1 MSGLNESI
9 INISK
14 YKSISA
20 ISNLFKQMGYNKAKV
35 IPLDKTQY
43 ELPPRANELIQE
55 FSLICDYDKQ
65 FQIYFVK
72 TPSMR
77 RTDFRTIIEPFY
89 RRFPNVNTLFIFT
102 NDFSEL
108 AFVSP
113 LRIPFDTTKIKILL
127 RTLYL
132 DPSSPYHTDL
142 EVLEMIRINP
152 DEQTPDII
160 WQKHKTAFDVE
171 RVTKEFFEAYKNALN
186 FIRDEILIPQNKADY
201 SKCHSFAQQLLS
213 RIMFLYYLQKK
224 GWLKWKDYVPDKRYI
239 KNLWQKYKEYR
250 KTPNSFYSEWL
261 FALFFYAFN
270 KKHDYSKSQL
280 PEEIKES
287 FILMPFLNG
296 GLFTPNELDEIGF
309 EVPDIVFEMLFDVD
323 PLDKNKGFFERFNF
337 TVREDTPLEV
347 EVAVDPEMLGKV
359 YESLIAEEER
369 QKGGIF
375 YTPRVE
381 IDLMCR
387 LSLVEYLF
395 EETKIPKDDL
405 ISLIFEPE
413 EIENYHNIENLRKI
427 KSALDGVKI
436 VDPCVGSASFLVG
449 MMNVLVEIHSHL
461 TRKLEGREENL
472 FALKQKIILENLYGV
487 DVKDWAVMVGELR
500 LWLSLIIETDEKY
513 MNIYTKPLL
522 PNLSFKM
529 RQGDSLVEEIAGQ
542 KILLRKEFGII
553 SPSLKNKIQEL
564 IDKKAQFFS
573 GGRSADL
580 KEKFEIEQLENEI
593 FKDLLEAKLHSL
605 SEKIKKIQNDT
616 KLLESGIIPEG
627 YGIQLELF
635 RKMEEIKKERIKELL
650 KSLKKDEDTLTKEL
664 NEYTSVIKSIESKT
678 KKDYF
683 LWEIDFAEVFAQKG
697 GFDIVI
703 GNPPYVRQEMIAYP
717 LDREGEF
724 SADEWRER
732 KREYKEKLVESVKS
746 LWENVK
752 IDKRSDLYVY
762 FYYHGLSILKPGGIF
777 CFINSNSWLD
787 VGYGAGLQEF
797 LLKNMKP
804 IYVIDNIAQ
813 RTFEA
818 DINTVIVLI
827 KRPKDESEIEDDDV
841 LKFVAFKKPFEEIS
855 RAEVFKQI
863 EKEEKFTINEIY
875 RIFPKKRIELLEE
888 GVEIEEEIEFE
899 ELQSLRYTGNK
910 WGGKYLR
917 APEIFF
923 KILEKGKDKLVR
935 LGDIAEVKFGIK
947 TGANE
952 FFYLEP
958 TGKPAPKG
966 LLHVKNSAGWEG
978 YIEEEFLKYFLFSL
992 KEIVTYKVDKSSLS
1006 NLIFTCNL
1014 SYKALKEN
1022 NKKYALE
1029 YINWGE
1035 NKGFH
1040 LRPTT
1045 KGRRYWYSLPLHEN
1059 IHFVSNRFIGE
1070 RFGFPFIEDVM
1081 VCDVFFVGSFYQLEP
1096 VLGVGLINSTLSYL
1110 SAEILARKTY
1120 GIGVAYLYGPEINSV
1135 IVPKLEIFSNI
1146 SKKHIVI
1153 NFNKMLKRP
1162 ILSIFEELGFPKC
1175 KEKNC
1180 KHPEHPYEYV
1190 KPEEVSFDRIMPD
1203 RRELDKIVFEALG
1216 LTEEEQ
1222 LEVYRAVL
1230 ELVKNRLLKA
1240 KSK

>member
-1 MSGLNESI
+1 MSGLIKSITDISES
-9 INISK
+9 
-14 YKSISA
+14 KSISA
-20 ISNLFKQMGYNKAKV
+20 ISELFKQMGYKAKV

-55 FSLICDYDKQ
+55 FSLICDYHKQ
-65 FQIYFVK
+65 FQVYFVK

-89 RRFPNVNTLFIFT
+89 RRFPHVNTLFIFT

-113 LRIPFDTTKIKILL
+113 FRIPFDTTKIKILL

-152 DEQTPDII
+152 NEQIPDII

-224 GWLKWKDYVPDKRYI
+224 GWLKWKDYVSDKRYI
-239 KNLWQKYKEYR
+239 KNLWEKYKKYR
-250 KTPNSFYSEWL
+250 NTPDSFYSEWL
-261 FALFFYAFN
+261 SPLFFSAFN
-270 KKHDYSKSQL
+270 KKHEYLKSHL

-287 FILMPFLNG
+287 FNLMPFLNG

-309 EVPDIVFEMLFDVD
+309 NLPDSVFELLFDID
-323 PLDKNKGFFERFNF
+323 QQDKNKGFLERFNF

-369 QKGGIF
+369 QKAGIF

-395 EETKIPKDDL
+395 EETKISKDDL
-405 ISLIFEPE
+405 ISFIFEPE
-413 EIENYHNIENLRKI
+413 EIENYHNIEDLRKI
-427 KSALDGVKI
+427 KSALDSVKI

-461 TRKLEGREENL
+461 TKKLEGREENL

-513 MNIYTKPLL
+513 MDIYTKPLL

-580 KEKFEIEQLENEI
+580 KEKFEIERLENEI
-593 FKDLLEAKLHSL
+593 FKGLIENKISELDRKIQAKEKYLSSQQLEMYGTKA
-605 SEKIKKIQNDT
+605 EKIK
-616 KLLESGIIPEG
+616 
-627 YGIQLELF
+627 
-635 RKMEEIKKERIKELL
+635 EEKERLKKELEQ
-650 KSLKKDEDTLTKEL
+650 LKKEVQNLEEVKNALEKK
-664 NEYTSVIKSIESKT
+664 TS
-678 KKDYF
+678 KDYF
-683 LWEIDFAEVFAQKG
+683 FWEIDFAEVFAQKG

-717 LDREGEF
+717 LDREEEF
-724 SADEWRER
+724 SEDEWRER

-827 KRPKDESEIEDDDV
+827 KRPKDKSEIKDDDV

-875 RIFPKKRIELLEE
+875 RVFPKKRIELLEE
-888 GVEIEEEIEFE
+888 GVEIEEENEFKE
-899 ELQSLRYTGNK
+899 PKYLPYIGNK

-923 KILEKGKDKLVR
+923 KILE
-935 LGDIAEVKFGIK
+935 
-947 TGANE
+947 
-952 FFYLEP
+952 
-958 TGKPAPKG
+958 
-966 LLHVKNSAGWEG
+966 
-978 YIEEEFLKYFLFSL
+978 
-992 KEIVTYKVDKSSLS
+992 
-1006 NLIFTCNL
+1006 
-1014 SYKALKEN
+1014 
-1022 NKKYALE
+1022 
-1029 YINWGE
+1029 
-1035 NKGFH
+1035 
-1040 LRPTT
+1040 
-1045 KGRRYWYSLPLHEN
+1045 
-1059 IHFVSNRFIGE
+1059 
-1070 RFGFPFIEDVM
+1070 
-1081 VCDVFFVGSFYQLEP
+1081 
-1096 VLGVGLINSTLSYL
+1096 
-1110 SAEILARKTY
+1110 
-1120 GIGVAYLYGPEINSV
+1120 
-1135 IVPKLEIFSNI
+1135 
-1146 SKKHIVI
+1146 
-1153 NFNKMLKRP
+1153 
-1162 ILSIFEELGFPKC
+1162 
-1175 KEKNC
+1175 
-1180 KHPEHPYEYV
+1180 
-1190 KPEEVSFDRIMPD
+1190 
-1203 RRELDKIVFEALG
+1203 
-1216 LTEEEQ
+1216 
-1222 LEVYRAVL
+1222 
-1230 ELVKNRLLKA
+1230 
-1240 KSK
+1240 

>member
-1 MSGLNESI
+1 MEPLI
-9 INISK
+9 IKTPIDV
-14 YKSISA
+14 A
-20 ISNLFKQMGYNKAKV
+20 NLFKVRGYKINFS
-35 IPLDKTQY
+35 PLDKTQF
-43 ELPPRANELIQE
+43 EFPQRASDLIEE
-55 FSLICDYDKQ
+55 FYIVSDYTS
-65 FQIYFVK
+65 FQIYFAK
-72 TPSMR
+72 TKSLR

-89 RRFPNVNTLFIFT
+89 RRYPQVNTLFIFT
-102 NDFSEL
+102 TDFSEI

-113 LRIPFDTTKIKILL
+113 YRITYDSKVKILL

-142 EVLEMIRINP
+142 EVLEMLRISLN
-152 DEQTPDII
+152 EQFPEII
-160 WQKHKTAFDVE
+160 WQKHKEAFNVE
-171 RVTKEFFEAYKNALN
+171 RVTKEFFEAYKNALT
-186 FIRDEILIPQNKADY
+186 FIRDEVLIPQRKADY

-224 GWLKWKDYVPDKRYI
+224 GWLKWKNYVPDKRYI
-239 KNLWQKYKEYR
+239 KNLWEKYKKYR
-250 KTPNSFYSEWL
+250 ENKDTFYSLWL
-261 FALFFYAFN
+261 SSLFFSAFN
-270 KKHDYSKSQL
+270 KKHEYLKSQL
-280 PEEIKES
+280 PDEIKES
-287 FILMPFLNG
+287 FNLMPFLNG
-296 GLFTPNELDEIGF
+296 GLFTKNELDEIDF
-309 EVPDIVFEMLFDVD
+309 KIPDTVFELLFETDTQ
-323 PLDKNKGFFERFNF
+323 DKNKGFLERFNF
-337 TVREDTPLEV
+337 TVREDTPLDV

-369 QKGGIF
+369 QKAGIF

-405 ISLIFEPE
+405 ITLVFEPQ
-413 EIENYHNIENLRKI
+413 EIENYDNLENLRKI
-427 KSALDGVKI
+427 KSALDSVKI

-449 MMNVLVEIHSHL
+449 MMNVLVEIHSNL
-461 TRKLEGREENL
+461 IRKIEKREENL

-513 MNIYTKPLL
+513 MDIYTKPLL

-529 RQGDSLVEEIAGQ
+529 RQGDSLIEEIVGQ
-542 KILLRKEFGII
+542 KIMLRKEFAIL
-553 SPSLKNKIQEL
+553 SPMLKAKVQEL
-564 IDKKAQFFS
+564 ADRKAQFFS

-580 KEKFEIEQLENEI
+580 REKEEIEKLENDIFKEIVEQKISEYKKEKEKINAQIKHLSSQQLGMFGTKAKEFKDEQRKLENKLQQIENEI
-593 FKDLLEAKLHSL
+593 SKLEKV
-605 SEKIKKIQNDT
+605 
-616 KLLESGIIPEG
+616 
-627 YGIQLELF
+627 
-635 RKMEEIKKERIKELL
+635 KMELQRK
-650 KSLKKDEDTLTKEL
+650 
-664 NEYTSVIKSIESKT
+664 TS
-678 KKDYF
+678 KDYF
-683 LWEIDFAEVFAQKG
+683 LWEIDFAEVFYEKG

-703 GNPPYVRQEMIAYP
+703 GNPPYVRQELIAYP
-717 LDREGEF
+717 LDREDEF
-724 SADEWRER
+724 SPEEWKRR
-732 KREYKEKLVESVKS
+732 KSEYKEKLVESVNL
-746 LWENVK
+746 LWDNVK
-752 IDKRSDLYVY
+752 IDRRSDLYVY

-804 IYVIDNIAQ
+804 IYIIDNIVQ

-827 KRPKDESEIEDDDV
+827 KRPKDKNQIKDEDV
-841 LKFVAFKKPFEEIS
+841 LKFIAFKKPFEEIS
-855 RAEVFKQI
+855 KAELFKQI
-863 EKEEKFTINEIY
+863 EREDKFVINDIY
-875 RIFPKKRIELLEE
+875 RLFPKKRLELLEE
-888 GVEIEEEIEFE
+888 GVEIPEEE
-899 ELQSLRYTGNK
+899 ELIHDVKSLPYIGNK

-978 YIEEEFLKYFLFSL
+978 YIEEEFLKPVIKSPQELRTILVREEDL
-992 KEIVTYKVDKSSLS
+992 KYKVFMCHKSKEELKG
-1006 NLIFTCNL
+1006 T
-1014 SYKALKEN
+1014 YALK
-1022 NKKYALE
+1022 
-1029 YINWGE
+1029 YIEWGE
-1035 NKGFH
+1035 KQGYH
-1040 LRPTT
+1040 KRPTCASRERWWDLGEW
-1045 KGRRYWYSLPLHEN
+1045 KISKNILPMFERERNYCFFCNNPNAYIDAALYWCYSEKNDILLN
-1059 IHFVSNRFIGE
+1059 I
-1070 RFGFPFIEDVM
+1070 
-1081 VCDVFFVGSFYQLEP
+1081 L
-1096 VLGVGLINSTLSYL
+1096 LNSTLVKLWKELLCRPPEGGGGGPIQMKVYHYNEMPIPIEFFDHELTPSL
-1110 SAEILARKTY
+1110 LELHEKFINREILT
-1120 GIGVAYLYGPEINSV
+1120 
-1135 IVPKLEIFSNI
+1135 
-1146 SKKHIVI
+1146 
-1153 NFNKMLKRP
+1153 
-1162 ILSIFEELGFPKC
+1162 IFEELGFQKC
-1175 KEKNC
+1175 NQRNC
-1180 KHPEHPYEYV
+1180 NHPEHPYEYV

>member
-1 MSGLNESI
+1 MSGLIQSI
-9 INISK
+9 TDISK
-14 YKSISA
+14 SKSISA
-20 ISNLFKQMGYNKAKV
+20 ISNLFKQMGYKTKV

-43 ELPPRANELIQE
+43 ELPQRANELIQE

-132 DPSSPYHTDL
+132 DPSNPYHTDL
-142 EVLEMIRINP
+142 EVLEMIRIDP

-186 FIRDEILIPQNKADY
+186 FIRDKILIPQQKADY

-250 KTPNSFYSEWL
+250 KTPDSFYSEWL
-261 FALFFYAFN
+261 SPLFFCAFN
-270 KKHDYSKSQL
+270 KKHDYLKSQL

-287 FILMPFLNG
+287 FNLMPFLNG

-309 EVPDIVFEMLFDVD
+309 EVLDIVFEMLFDVD
-323 PLDKNKGFFERFNF
+323 PLDRNKGFFERFNF

-369 QKGGIF
+369 QKAGIF

-513 MNIYTKPLL
+513 MDIYTKPLL

-542 KILLRKEFGII
+542 KILLRTEFGII

-605 SEKIKKIQNDT
+605 SEKVKRYKMIPNYWKVVLSQKDT
-616 KLLESGIIPEG
+616 G
-627 YGIQLELF
+627 
-635 RKMEEIKKERIKELL
+635 
-650 KSLKKDEDTLTKEL
+650 
-664 NEYTSVIKSIESKT
+664 
-678 KKDYF
+678 
-683 LWEIDFAEVFAQKG
+683 
-697 GFDIVI
+697 
-703 GNPPYVRQEMIAYP
+703 
-717 LDREGEF
+717 
-724 SADEWRER
+724 
-732 KREYKEKLVESVKS
+732 
-746 LWENVK
+746 
-752 IDKRSDLYVY
+752 
-762 FYYHGLSILKPGGIF
+762 
-777 CFINSNSWLD
+777 
-787 VGYGAGLQEF
+787 
-797 LLKNMKP
+797 
-804 IYVIDNIAQ
+804 
-813 RTFEA
+813 
-818 DINTVIVLI
+818 
-827 KRPKDESEIEDDDV
+827 
-841 LKFVAFKKPFEEIS
+841 
-855 RAEVFKQI
+855 
-863 EKEEKFTINEIY
+863 
-875 RIFPKKRIELLEE
+875 
-888 GVEIEEEIEFE
+888 
-899 ELQSLRYTGNK
+899 
-910 WGGKYLR
+910 
-917 APEIFF
+917 
-923 KILEKGKDKLVR
+923 
-935 LGDIAEVKFGIK
+935 
-947 TGANE
+947 
-952 FFYLEP
+952 
-958 TGKPAPKG
+958 
-966 LLHVKNSAGWEG
+966 
-978 YIEEEFLKYFLFSL
+978 FSL
-992 KEIVTYKVDKSSLS
+992 
-1006 NLIFTCNL
+1006 N
-1014 SYKALKEN
+1014 
-1022 NKKYALE
+1022 
-1029 YINWGE
+1029 
-1035 NKGFH
+1035 
-1040 LRPTT
+1040 
-1045 KGRRYWYSLPLHEN
+1045 YSE
-1059 IHFVSNRFIGE
+1059 
-1070 RFGFPFIEDVM
+1070 
-1081 VCDVFFVGSFYQLEP
+1081 
-1096 VLGVGLINSTLSYL
+1096 
-1110 SAEILARKTY
+1110 KW
-1120 GIGVAYLYGPEINSV
+1120 
-1135 IVPKLEIFSNI
+1135 
-1146 SKKHIVI
+1146 
-1153 NFNKMLKRP
+1153 KR
-1162 ILSIFEELGFPKC
+1162 
-1175 KEKNC
+1175 
-1180 KHPEHPYEYV
+1180 
-1190 KPEEVSFDRIMPD
+1190 
-1203 RRELDKIVFEALG
+1203 
-1216 LTEEEQ
+1216 
-1222 LEVYRAVL
+1222 
-1230 ELVKNRLLKA
+1230 
-1240 KSK
+1240 

>member
-1 MSGLNESI
+1 MSGLIQSITDISES
-9 INISK
+9 
-14 YKSISA
+14 KSISA
-20 ISNLFKQMGYNKAKV
+20 ISNLFKQMGYKAKV

-55 FSLICDYDKQ
+55 LSLICDYDKQ
-65 FQIYFVK
+65 FQVYFVK

-89 RRFPNVNTLFIFT
+89 RRFPDVNTLFIFT

-142 EVLEMIRINP
+142 EVLEMIRIDP

-171 RVTKEFFEAYKNALN
+171 RVTEEFFEAYKNALN
-186 FIRDEILIPQNKADY
+186 FIRDKILIPQQKADY

-250 KTPNSFYSEWL
+250 KTPDSFYSEWL
-261 FALFFYAFN
+261 FALFFSAFN
-270 KKHDYSKSQL
+270 KKHDYLKSQL

-287 FILMPFLNG
+287 FNLMPFLNG

-323 PLDKNKGFFERFNF
+323 LLDKNKGFFERFNF

-369 QKGGIF
+369 QKAGIF

-513 MNIYTKPLL
+513 MDIYTKPLL

-542 KILLRKEFGII
+542 KILLRTEFGII

-593 FKDLLEAKLHSL
+593 FKGLIENKILELDRKIQAKEKYL
-605 SEKIKKIQNDT
+605 SSQQLEMYGTKAEKIK
-616 KLLESGIIPEG
+616 
-627 YGIQLELF
+627 
-635 RKMEEIKKERIKELL
+635 EEKERLKKELEQ
-650 KSLKKDEDTLTKEL
+650 LKKEGQNLEEVKNALEKK
-664 NEYTSVIKSIESKT
+664 TS
-678 KKDYF
+678 KDYF
-683 LWEIDFAEVFAQKG
+683 FWEIDFAEVFAQKG

-717 LDREGEF
+717 LDREEEF
-724 SADEWRER
+724 SDDEWRER
-732 KREYKEKLVESVKS
+732 KREYKEKLVESVKL

-818 DINTVIVLI
+818 DVNTVIVLI
-827 KRPKDESEIEDDDV
+827 KRPKDKSEIKDDDV

-875 RIFPKKRIELLEE
+875 RVFPKKRIELLEE
-888 GVEIEEEIEFE
+888 GVEIEEEM
-899 ELQSLRYTGNK
+899 N
-910 WGGKYLR
+910 
-917 APEIFF
+917 
-923 KILEKGKDKLVR
+923 
-935 LGDIAEVKFGIK
+935 IK
-947 TGANE
+947 NQ
-952 FFYLEP
+952 
-958 TGKPAPKG
+958 
-966 LLHVKNSAGWEG
+966 
-978 YIEEEFLKYFLFSL
+978 
-992 KEIVTYKVDKSSLS
+992 
-1006 NLIFTCNL
+1006 
-1014 SYKALKEN
+1014 
-1022 NKKYALE
+1022 
-1029 YINWGE
+1029 
-1035 NKGFH
+1035 
-1040 LRPTT
+1040 
-1045 KGRRYWYSLPLHEN
+1045 N
-1059 IHFVSNRFIGE
+1059 IYH
-1070 RFGFPFIEDVM
+1070 
-1081 VCDVFFVGSFYQLEP
+1081 
-1096 VLGVGLINSTLSYL
+1096 T
-1110 SAEILARKTY
+1110 
-1120 GIGVAYLYGPEINSV
+1120 
-1135 IVPKLEIFSNI
+1135 
-1146 SKKHIVI
+1146 
-1153 NFNKMLKRP
+1153 
-1162 ILSIFEELGFPKC
+1162 
-1175 KEKNC
+1175 
-1180 KHPEHPYEYV
+1180 
-1190 KPEEVSFDRIMPD
+1190 
-1203 RRELDKIVFEALG
+1203 
-1216 LTEEEQ
+1216 
-1222 LEVYRAVL
+1222 
-1230 ELVKNRLLKA
+1230 
-1240 KSK
+1240 

>member
-1 MSGLNESI
+1 MMEPLI
-9 INISK
+9 IKTPIDV
-14 YKSISA
+14 A
-20 ISNLFKQMGYNKAKV
+20 NLFKVRGYKINFS
-35 IPLDKTQY
+35 PLDKTQF
-43 ELPPRANELIQE
+43 EFPQRASDLIEE
-55 FSLICDYDKQ
+55 FYIVSDYTS
-65 FQIYFVK
+65 FQIYFAK
-72 TPSMR
+72 TKSMR

-89 RRFPNVNTLFIFT
+89 RRYPQVNTLFIFT
-102 NDFSEL
+102 TDFSEI

-113 LRIPFDTTKIKILL
+113 YRITYDSKVKILL

-142 EVLEMIRINP
+142 EVLEMLRISPN
-152 DEQTPDII
+152 EQFPEII
-160 WQKHKTAFDVE
+160 WQKHKEAFNVE
-171 RVTKEFFEAYKNALN
+171 RVTKEFFEAYKNALT
-186 FIRDEILIPQNKADY
+186 FIRDKVLIPQRKADY

-224 GWLKWKDYVPDKRYI
+224 GWLKWKNYVPDKRYI
-239 KNLWQKYKEYR
+239 KNLWEKYKKYR
-250 KTPNSFYSEWL
+250 ENKDTFYSLWL
-261 FALFFYAFN
+261 SQLFFSAFN
-270 KKHDYSKSQL
+270 KKHEYLKSQL
-280 PEEIKES
+280 PDEIKES
-287 FILMPFLNG
+287 FNLMPFLNG
-296 GLFTPNELDEIGF
+296 GLFTKNELDEIDF
-309 EVPDIVFEMLFDVD
+309 KIPDTVFELLFETDTQ
-323 PLDKNKGFFERFNF
+323 DKNKGFLERFNF
-337 TVREDTPLEV
+337 TVREDTPLDV

-369 QKGGIF
+369 QKVGIF

-405 ISLIFEPE
+405 ITLIFEPQ
-413 EIENYHNIENLRKI
+413 EIENYDNLENLRKI
-427 KSALDGVKI
+427 KSALDSVKI

-449 MMNVLVEIHSHL
+449 MMNVLVEIHSNL
-461 TRKLEGREENL
+461 TRKIEKREENL

-513 MNIYTKPLL
+513 MDIYTKPLL

-529 RQGDSLVEEIAGQ
+529 RQGDSLVEEIVGQ
-542 KILLRKEFGII
+542 KIMLRKEFAIL
-553 SPSLKNKIQEL
+553 SPTLKTKVQEL
-564 IDKKAQFFS
+564 ADRKAQFFS

-580 KEKFEIEQLENEI
+580 KEKEEIEKLENDIFKEIVEQKISEYKKEKEKINVQIKHLSSQQLGMFGTKAKEFKDEQRKLENKLQQIENEI
-593 FKDLLEAKLHSL
+593 SKLEKV
-605 SEKIKKIQNDT
+605 
-616 KLLESGIIPEG
+616 
-627 YGIQLELF
+627 
-635 RKMEEIKKERIKELL
+635 KMELQRK
-650 KSLKKDEDTLTKEL
+650 
-664 NEYTSVIKSIESKT
+664 TS
-678 KKDYF
+678 KDYF
-683 LWEIDFAEVFAQKG
+683 LWEIDFAEVFYEKG

-703 GNPPYVRQEMIAYP
+703 GNPPYVRQELIAYP
-717 LDREGEF
+717 LDREDDF
-724 SADEWRER
+724 SPEEWKRR
-732 KREYKEKLVESVKS
+732 KSEYKEKLVESVNL
-746 LWENVK
+746 LWDNVK
-752 IDKRSDLYVY
+752 IDRRSDLYVY

-804 IYVIDNIAQ
+804 IYIIDNIVQ

-827 KRPKDESEIEDDDV
+827 KRPKDKNQIKDEDV
-841 LKFVAFKKPFEEIS
+841 LKFIGFKKPFEEIS
-855 RAEVFKQI
+855 KAEVFKQI
-863 EKEEKFTINEIY
+863 EREDKFVINDIY
-875 RIFPKKRIELLEE
+875 RLFPKKRIELLEE
-888 GVEIEEEIEFE
+888 GVEIPEEKDLITDVK
-899 ELQSLRYTGNK
+899 SLSYIGNK

-923 KILEKGKDKLVR
+923 TILEKGKDKLVR

-978 YIEEEFLKYFLFSL
+978 YIEEEFLKPVIKSPREL
-992 KEIVTYKVDKSSLS
+992 KTIIVREEDLKYKVFMCHKSKEQLKG
-1006 NLIFTCNL
+1006 T
-1014 SYKALKEN
+1014 YALK
-1022 NKKYALE
+1022 
-1029 YINWGE
+1029 YIEWGE
-1035 NKGFH
+1035 KQGYH
-1040 LRPTT
+1040 KRPTCASRPRWWDLGYRKYGNFLWT
-1045 KGRRYWYSLPLHEN
+1045 MTYR
-1059 IHFVSNRFIGE
+1059 E
-1070 RFGFPFIEDVM
+1070 RFFIAKNNNSYADARLYEIY
-1081 VCDVFFVGSFYQLEP
+1081 SEP
-1096 VLGVGLINSTLSYL
+1096 EIGYIINSTFGMFWM
-1110 SAEILARKTY
+1110 EMEARGY
-1120 GIGVAYLYGPEINSV
+1120 GGGGGPVDVKVYEVENMLMI
-1135 IVPKLEIFSNI
+1135 NI
-1146 SKKHIVI
+1146 SFLSDSQRHALT
-1153 NFNKMLKRP
+1153 NSFNRISTRE
-1162 ILSIFEELGFPKC
+1162 ILSIFEELGFQKC
-1175 KEKNC
+1175 NQRNC
-1180 KHPEHPYEYV
+1180 NHPEHPYEHV

>member
-270 KKHDYSKSQL
+270 KKHDYLKNDYSKSQL

-369 QKGGIF
+369 QKSGIF

-413 EIENYHNIENLRKI
+413 EINNYHNIENLRKI

-542 KILLRKEFGII
+542 KILLRTEFGII
-553 SPSLKNKIQEL
+553 FPSLKNKIQEL

-573 GGRSADL
+573 WGRSADL
-580 KEKFEIEQLENEI
+580 KEKFEIEKLENEI
-593 FKDLLEAKLHSL
+593 FKGLIEDKISELDRKIQTNEKYL
-605 SEKIKKIQNDT
+605 SSQQVEMYGTKAEKIK
-616 KLLESGIIPEG
+616 
-627 YGIQLELF
+627 
-635 RKMEEIKKERIKELL
+635 EEKERLKKELEQLRKEVQNLEEV
-650 KSLKKDEDTLTKEL
+650 KKTLEKK
-664 NEYTSVIKSIESKT
+664 TS
-678 KKDYF
+678 KDYF
-683 LWEIDFAEVFAQKG
+683 FWEIDFAEVFAQKG

-717 LDREGEF
+717 LDREEDF
-724 SADEWRER
+724 SEDEWRER
-732 KREYKEKLVESVKS
+732 KREYKEKLVESVQL

-827 KRPKDESEIEDDDV
+827 KRPKDKSEIKDDDV

-875 RIFPKKRIELLEE
+875 RVFPKKRIELLEE

-935 LGDIAEVKFGIK
+935 LGDIAEVKRGFT

-958 TGKPAPKG
+958 TGKLAPKG
-966 LLHVKNSAGWEG
+966 LLHVKNSAGWEV
-978 YIEEEFLKYFLFSL
+978 YIEEEFLKPVIKSPREL
-992 KEIVTYKVDKSSLS
+992 KTILVREEDLRYKVFMCHKS
-1006 NLIFTCNL
+1006 
-1014 SYKALKEN
+1014 KEELKGT
-1022 NKKYALE
+1022 YALE
-1029 YINWGE
+1029 YIKWGE
-1035 NKGFH
+1035 KQGYH
-1040 LRPTT
+1040 KRPTCASRPRWWDLGMW
-1045 KGRRYWYSLPLHEN
+1045 KISKNILPMFERERNYCFYNECNSFIDAALYWCYSQEDTIKLNILLNSMLFKLWKELLSRPPEGGGGGPIQMKVYHYNEMLLP
-1059 IHFVSNRFIGE
+1059 IDF
-1070 RFGFPFIEDVM
+1070 
-1081 VCDVFFVGSFYQLEP
+1081 
-1096 VLGVGLINSTLSYL
+1096 INSKLS
-1110 SAEILARKTY
+1110 SDVIKIHQDFINREI
-1120 GIGVAYLYGPEINSV
+1120 
-1135 IVPKLEIFSNI
+1135 
-1146 SKKHIVI
+1146 HD
-1153 NFNKMLKRP
+1153 
-1162 ILSIFEELGFPKC
+1162 IFEELGFPKC
-1175 KEKNC
+1175 NQKNC

>member
-1 MSGLNESI
+1 MNGLDI
-9 INISK
+9 
-14 YKSISA
+14 KSVTD
-20 ISNLFKQMGYNKAKV
+20 ISNLFKQMGYKTKV

-55 FSLICDYDKQ
+55 FLLICDYDKQ
-65 FQIYFVK
+65 FQFYFVK

-89 RRFPNVNTLFIFT
+89 RRFPEVNTLFIFT

-186 FIRDEILIPQNKADY
+186 FIIDKILLPQRKADY
-201 SKCHSFAQQLLS
+201 SKSHSFAQQLLS
-213 RIMFLYYLQKK
+213 RVMFLYYLQKK
-224 GWLKWKDYVPDKRYI
+224 GWLKWKDYVADKRYI
-239 KNLWQKYKEYR
+239 KNLWQKYKEHK
-250 KTPNSFYSEWL
+250 KTIDRFYSEWL
-261 FALFFYAFN
+261 SPLFFSAFN
-270 KKHDYSKSQL
+270 KKHEYLKSQL

-287 FILMPFLNG
+287 FNLMPFLNG
-296 GLFTPNELDEIGF
+296 GLFTKNELDEIGF
-309 EVPDIVFEMLFDVD
+309 NLPDSVFELLFDID
-323 PLDKNKGFFERFNF
+323 PQDKNKGFLERFNF
-337 TVREDTPLEV
+337 TIREDTPLDV

-369 QKGGIF
+369 QKAGIF

-405 ISLIFEPE
+405 ISIIFEPE
-413 EIENYHNIENLRKI
+413 EIGNYHNIEDLRKI
-427 KSALDGVKI
+427 KSALDSVKI

-461 TRKLEGREENL
+461 TRKLEKREENL

-513 MNIYTKPLL
+513 MDIYTKPLL

-553 SPSLKNKIQEL
+553 SSPLKNKIQEL
-564 IDKKAQFFS
+564 IDRKAQFFS

-580 KEKFEIEQLENEI
+580 REKFEIEKLENEI
-593 FKDLLEAKLHSL
+593 FKDLLEAKLCRL

-616 KLLESGIIPEG
+616 KLLENGVIPEG

-635 RKMEEIKKERIKELL
+635 RKTEEVKKEKIKELL
-650 KSLKKDEDTLTKEL
+650 KLLKKDEDTLTKEL
-664 NEYTSVIKSIESKT
+664 NKYRSVIKSIKRKT

-717 LDREGEF
+717 LDREEEF
-724 SADEWRER
+724 SEDEWRER
-732 KREYKEKLVESVKS
+732 KREYKEKLVESVKL
-746 LWENVK
+746 LWSNVK
-752 IDKRSDLYVY
+752 IIDKRSDLYVY

-787 VGYGAGLQEF
+787 VGYGVGLQEF

-804 IYVIDNIAQ
+804 IYVIDNITQ

-827 KRPKDESEIEDDDV
+827 KRPKDKSEIKDDDV

-855 RAEVFKQI
+855 KAEVFKQI
-863 EKEEKFTINEIY
+863 EKEGKFSINEIY
-875 RIFPKKRIELLEE
+875 RVFPKKRIELLEE
-888 GVEIEEEIEFE
+888 GVEIREEEIKFKDPK
-899 ELQSLRYTGNK
+899 SLPYIGNK

-923 KILEKGKDKLVR
+923 KILEKGRDKLVR
-935 LGDIAEVKFGIK
+935 LGDIAEVRFGIK

-978 YIEEEFLKYFLFSL
+978 YIEEEFLRPVIKSPREL
-992 KEIVTYKVDKSSLS
+992 KTILVREEDLRYKVFMCHKS
-1006 NLIFTCNL
+1006 
-1014 SYKALKEN
+1014 KEELKGT
-1022 NKKYALE
+1022 YALE
-1029 YINWGE
+1029 YIKWGE
-1035 NKGFH
+1035 KKGYH
-1040 LRPTT
+1040 KRPTCAS
-1045 KGRRYWYSLPLHEN
+1045 RPRWW
-1059 IHFVSNRFIGE
+1059 
-1070 RFGFPFIEDVM
+1070 D
-1081 VCDVFFVGSFYQLEP
+1081 
-1096 VLGVGLINSTLSYL
+1096 LGVWEISKNILPMFEDKRFYCFYNEYSFIDAALYWCYSQEDTIKLNILLNSMLFKLWKELLCRPPEGLGAIQMKVYHYNEMLIPIDFINSKLS
-1110 SAEILARKTY
+1110 SDIIKIHQEFINREI
-1120 GIGVAYLYGPEINSV
+1120 
-1135 IVPKLEIFSNI
+1135 
-1146 SKKHIVI
+1146 HD
-1153 NFNKMLKRP
+1153 
-1162 ILSIFEELGFPKC
+1162 IFEELGFPKC
-1175 KEKNC
+1175 NQRNC

-1203 RRELDKIVFEALG
+1203 RKELDKIVFEALG

>member
-1 MSGLNESI
+1 MMEPLI
-9 INISK
+9 IK
-14 YKSISA
+14 TPGDVA
-20 ISNLFKQMGYNKAKV
+20 NLFKRMGYKFNFS
-35 IPLDKTQY
+35 PLDKTQF
-43 ELPPRANELIQE
+43 EFPQRASDLIEE
-55 FSLICDYDKQ
+55 FYIVSDYAS
-65 FQIYFVK
+65 FQIYFAK
-72 TPSMR
+72 TKSMR

-89 RRFPNVNTLFIFT
+89 RRYPQVNTLFVFT
-102 NDFSEL
+102 TDFSEI

-113 LRIPFDTTKIKILL
+113 HRIPYDSKVKILL

-142 EVLEMIRINP
+142 EVLEMLRISLN
-152 DEQTPDII
+152 EQFPEII
-160 WQKHKTAFDVE
+160 WQKHKEAFNVE
-171 RVTKEFFEAYKNALN
+171 RVTEEFFEAYKHALT
-186 FIRDEILIPQNKADY
+186 FIRDEVLIPQRKADY

-239 KNLWQKYKEYR
+239 KNLWEKYKKYR
-250 KTPNSFYSEWL
+250 ENKDTFYSLWL
-261 FALFFYAFN
+261 SSLFFSAFN
-270 KKHDYSKSQL
+270 KDKKHEYLKSQL
-280 PEEIKES
+280 PDEIKES
-287 FILMPFLNG
+287 FNLMPFLNG
-296 GLFTPNELDEIGF
+296 GLFTKNELDEIDF
-309 EVPDIVFEMLFDVD
+309 KIPDAVFELLFETDTQ
-323 PLDKNKGFFERFNF
+323 DKNKGFLERFNF
-337 TVREDTPLEV
+337 TVREDTPLDV

-369 QKGGIF
+369 QKVGIF

-405 ISLIFEPE
+405 ISLVFEPQ
-413 EIENYHNIENLRKI
+413 EIENYDNLENLRKI
-427 KSALDGVKI
+427 KSALDSVKI

-449 MMNVLVEIHSHL
+449 MMNVLVEIHSNL
-461 TRKLEGREENL
+461 IRKIEKREENL

-513 MNIYTKPLL
+513 MDIYTKPLL

-529 RQGDSLVEEIAGQ
+529 RQGDSLIEEIAGQ
-542 KILLRKEFGII
+542 KIMLRKEFAIL
-553 SPSLKNKIQEL
+553 SPTLKAKVQEL
-564 IDKKAQFFS
+564 ADRKALFFS

-580 KEKFEIEQLENEI
+580 REKEEIEKLENDIFKEIVEQKISEYKKEKEKINAQIKHLSSQQLGMFGTKAKEFKDEQRKLESELQQIENEI
-593 FKDLLEAKLHSL
+593 SKLEKV
-605 SEKIKKIQNDT
+605 KR
-616 KLLESGIIPEG
+616 
-627 YGIQLELF
+627 ELQ
-635 RKMEEIKKERIKELL
+635 RK
-650 KSLKKDEDTLTKEL
+650 
-664 NEYTSVIKSIESKT
+664 TS
-678 KKDYF
+678 KDYF
-683 LWEIDFAEVFAQKG
+683 LWEIDFAEVFYEKG

-703 GNPPYVRQEMIAYP
+703 GNPPYVRQELIAYP
-717 LDREGEF
+717 LDREDDF
-724 SADEWRER
+724 SPEEWKRR
-732 KREYKEKLVESVKS
+732 KSEYKEKLVESVNL
-746 LWENVK
+746 LWDNVK
-752 IDKRSDLYVY
+752 IDRRSDLYVY
-762 FYYHGLSILKPGGIF
+762 FYYHGLSILRPGGIF

-804 IYVIDNIAQ
+804 IYIIDNLKF
-813 RTFEA
+813 RSFEQ

-827 KRPKDESEIEDDDV
+827 KRPKDKNQIKDEDV
-841 LKFVAFKKPFEEIS
+841 LKFIAFKKPFEEIAK
-855 RAEVFKQI
+855 AEVFKQI
-863 EKEEKFTINEIY
+863 EKEDKFVINDIY
-875 RIFPKKRIELLEE
+875 RLFPKKRLELLEE
-888 GVEIEEEIEFE
+888 GVEITEDEGLI
-899 ELQSLRYTGNK
+899 LDVKSLPYIGNK

-978 YIEEEFLKYFLFSL
+978 YIEEEFLKPVIKSPRELKTILVREEDLKYKVFMCHKSKEQLKGTYALKYIEWGEKQGYHKRPTCASRPRWWDLGEQEISLCVYPMVNNDRLIVSHNDLFFGDANVVGIYPKEVHYRRKSFSVVLNFSVLMIFWELYGISNLGEGAIKQNPIYFKQFYVPDIKFFDGKKNERFSL
-992 KEIVTYKVDKSSLS
+992 
-1006 NLIFTCNL
+1006 
-1014 SYKALKEN
+1014 
-1022 NKKYALE
+1022 
-1029 YINWGE
+1029 
-1035 NKGFH
+1035 
-1040 LRPTT
+1040 
-1045 KGRRYWYSLPLHEN
+1045 
-1059 IHFVSNRFIGE
+1059 
-1070 RFGFPFIEDVM
+1070 
-1081 VCDVFFVGSFYQLEP
+1081 VFEK
-1096 VLGVGLINSTLSYL
+1096 ISTR
-1110 SAEILARKTY
+1110 E
-1120 GIGVAYLYGPEINSV
+1120 
-1135 IVPKLEIFSNI
+1135 
-1146 SKKHIVI
+1146 
-1153 NFNKMLKRP
+1153 

-1175 KEKNC
+1175 TQRNC

-1203 RRELDKIVFEALG
+1203 RRELDKIVFGALG